1 MENISWSH
9 FDHQADIGIEG
20 RGPDK
25 ALAFAQ
31 AGLALNAVVS
41 DLNSVK
47 PRTGRVI
54 KCSGDDPELLFF
66 DFINELIFLISTEGM
81 LFSQIEVEITEDELK
96 ARLLGE
102 SIDPDRHDPAV
113 EIKGAS
119 FNSLSVKEEKNGQW
133 VARCIVDV

>member
-1 MENISWSH
+1 MENISWRH

-20 RGPDK
+20 RGPGK

-47 PRTGRVI
+47 PCTGRVI

-81 LFSQIEVEITEDELK
+81 LFSQIEVEITEDELE